1 MSLQVIKLLKNLNGS
16 VLFFFLILFTA
27 PLGADDVISGNLGD
41 ERRRTNAGPVA
52 IKLVS
57 YNDLSA
63 VQLNTSNETAHQD
76 LISHPDSAIE
86 LSSQDNNY
94 SDVASADL
102 KLQQA
107 FWCHQC
113 SNELLLTK
121 LDQRGSD
128 ASSKSESEIQTRG
141 TQWIG
146 TVISETGP
154 PSYPDTTTSYLT
166 GHDNNGRL
174 PQAPQVTESR
184 IPGIIT
190 KKTTFNIDQKTASV
204 RTPTGPPSD
213 YINIAPTPNRPTD
226 SAFGSPVATL
236 NPLINTQIS
245 SRSMQVILPEFRM
258 RMTI

>member
-113 SNELLLTK
+113 SVAVMLLLK
-121 LDQRGSD
+121 ARAKFKPGAHNGL
-128 ASSKSESEIQTRG
+128 A
-141 TQWIG
+141 
-146 TVISETGP
+146 
-154 PSYPDTTTSYLT
+154 PSFRKPARRHT
-166 GHDNNGRL
+166 
-174 PQAPQVTESR
+174 R
-184 IPGIIT
+184 IPRLHTLPGMIT
-190 KKTTFNIDQKTASV
+190 TVAFPRSQK
-204 RTPTGPPSD
+204 
-213 YINIAPTPNRPTD
+213 
-226 SAFGSPVATL
+226 
-236 NPLINTQIS
+236 
-245 SRSMQVILPEFRM
+245 
-258 RMTI
+258 

>member
-174 PQAPQVTESR
+174 PQVAKIK
-184 IPGIIT
+184 IPDNVSENV
-190 KKTTFNIDQKTASV
+190 FYQIDRKTASI
-204 RTPTGPPSD
+204 RSPTGPPNSLET
-213 YINIAPTPNRPTD
+213 NAPRIHQ
-226 SAFGSPVATL
+226 SGS
-236 NPLINTQIS
+236 IS
-245 SRSMQVILPEFRM
+245 SPSFVILDPSTRTQTFSRGM
-258 RMTI
+258 RVMLRGAPLRVDT